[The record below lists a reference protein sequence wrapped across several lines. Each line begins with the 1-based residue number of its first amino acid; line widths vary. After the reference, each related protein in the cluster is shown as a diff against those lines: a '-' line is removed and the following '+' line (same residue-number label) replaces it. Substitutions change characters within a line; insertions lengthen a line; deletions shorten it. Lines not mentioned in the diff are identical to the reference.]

1 MGYIMNEIEQN
12 IKLFKRVSNI
22 RDIDWHRVSI
32 KMLLQESFIHDYRD
46 YLDWNAICRYQKL
59 SLPFIIN
66 HDNYVNWYYI
76 VKKYDLPDV
85 MIKHY
90 YDKFDSKTKQLI
102 EEE

>member
-1 MGYIMNEIEQN
+1 MNEIEQN

-22 RDIDWHRVSI
+22 RDIDWNRVTI
-32 KMLLQESFIHDYRD
+32 KMLLQESFIHNYRD
-46 YLDWNAICRYQKL
+46 YLYWNAICRYQKL